1 MHSYSTMSE
10 PPQDAVGQGGKG
22 ITEGCLGGVLCV
34 GGVVGVVGAFHARD
48 WAKNDFSGYET
59 FVAGAE
65 TFAFVAGAVALLGL
79 ALIIAGLVRSK

>member
-1 MHSYSTMSE
+1 MRKSRG
-10 PPQDAVGQGGKG
+10 DGKV
-22 ITEGCLGGVLCV
+22 IAGVRRLMQIKKMTRAEKSFV
-34 GGVVGVVGAFHARD
+34 
-48 WAKNDFSGYET
+48 SGYET

>member
-1 MHSYSTMSE
+1 MSE

-34 GGVVGVVGAFHARD
+34 GGVVGVVGAFSARD

-59 FVAGAE
+59 
-65 TFAFVAGAVALLGL
+65 FVAGAVALLGL